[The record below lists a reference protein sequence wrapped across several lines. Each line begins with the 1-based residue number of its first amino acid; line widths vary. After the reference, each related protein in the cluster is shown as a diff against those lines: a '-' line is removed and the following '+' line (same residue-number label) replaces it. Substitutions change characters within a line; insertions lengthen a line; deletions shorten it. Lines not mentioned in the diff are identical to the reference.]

1 MTTRQPVLRLEGVSK
16 AYGAKCALDD
26 VSFQIGRGQ
35 FVALLGENGAG
46 KTTLF
51 QILTGLYTADRGTIE
66 IAGIPLGQGNSMA
79 RQQIGAV
86 FQAPTID
93 GERSAEANLL
103 FHARLF
109 GLSRNTAR
117 RRIDSLAAQFGFT
130 DSLGQPMR
138 TLSGGMR
145 RRVELARALINAPAL
160 LLMDEPT
167 VGLDPVS
174 RRQLHSEVRQRCAS
188 ENVSALWATHLVD
201 EAATADQLLILHRGR
216 LIAADT
222 PQELLVRFAA
232 TDLTTL
238 FMQITDQADSKRWAN
253 KT

>member
-1 MTTRQPVLRLEGVSK
+1 MTTHQPVLRLAGVSK
-16 AYGAKCALDD
+16 AYGTQYALDD

-51 QILTGLYTADRGTIE
+51 QILTGLYAADRGTIE
-66 IAGIPLGQGNSMA
+66 IAGIPLGLGNSMA
-79 RQQIGAV
+79 RRQIGAV
-86 FQAPTID
+86 FQTPTID
-93 GERSAEANLL
+93 AERSAEANLL

-109 GLSRNTAR
+109 GLSRKTAR
-117 RRIDSLAAQFGFT
+117 RRIDRLAAQFGFA
-130 DSLGQPMR
+130 DNLKQPMR

-145 RRVELARALINAPAL
+145 RRVELARALISEPAL

-167 VGLDPVS
+167 VGLDPAS
-174 RRQLHSEVRQRCAS
+174 RHQLRSEVRQRCAT

-201 EAATADQLLILHRGR
+201 EAETADRLLILQRGR

-222 PQELLVRFAA
+222 PQKLISRFGAA
-232 TDLTTL
+232 DLTAL
-238 FMQITDQADSKRWAN
+238 FMQITDQTKSKG
-253 KT
+253 

>member
-1 MTTRQPVLRLEGVSK
+1 MTTHQPVLRLEGVSK
-16 AYGAKCALDD
+16 AYGAQRALDD

-51 QILTGLYTADRGTIE
+51 QILTGLYTADHGTIE
-66 IAGIPLGQGNSMA
+66 IAGIPLGQGNNMA

-93 GERSAEANLL
+93 AERSAEANLL
-103 FHARLF
+103 FHAGLF
-109 GLSRNTAR
+109 GLSRSTAR
-117 RRIDSLAAQFGFT
+117 RRIDSLAAQFGF
-130 DSLGQPMR
+130 SEYLRQPMR

-145 RRVELARALINAPAL
+145 RRVELARALINEPAL

-167 VGLDPVS
+167 VGLDPAS
-174 RRQLHSEVRQRCAS
+174 RRQLRSEVRQRCATES
-188 ENVSALWATHLVD
+188 VSALWATHLVD
-201 EAATADQLLILHRGR
+201 EAETADQLLILHKGR

-222 PQELLVRFAA
+222 PQKLVSQFGVG
-232 TDLTTL
+232 DLTTL
-238 FMQITDQADSKRWAN
+238 FMQITDQANSN
-253 KT
+253 SG